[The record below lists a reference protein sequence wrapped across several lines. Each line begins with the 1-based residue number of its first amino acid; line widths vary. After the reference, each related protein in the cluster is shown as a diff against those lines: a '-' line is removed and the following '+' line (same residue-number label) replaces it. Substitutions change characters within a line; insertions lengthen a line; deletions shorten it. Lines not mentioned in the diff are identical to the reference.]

1 MRKKLAERAKNTL
14 RFLNFDLWSEDLDQY
29 GRFKGTFLKLVKI
42 IIISVTG
49 FFKDNCTLRA
59 SALTYSLTMAIVP
72 LFAVL
77 FSVLKGFGFQNKLA
91 NVLLTKL
98 TAGSDLVI
106 NGILSYINNTS
117 VQTLG
122 ALGGVILLLT
132 SVFLFMGIERTFNDI
147 WKVKADRPFIRRI
160 LDYLVIILVLPIFIT
175 VAIGVTAG
183 NILTLDFVKAL
194 LAYPLIEFLISSF
207 LPYLFMWIAFTL
219 MYYFLVNHKVP
230 FLAAFVGGIVAGTTW
245 QIGQEFY
252 IHFSHT
258 VNRYNIIY
266 GGFAQLILVFLW
278 LYISWIIILAGME
291 LVYAIVNYRAYQ
303 KEGKYTMIS
312 PSFKEKLVLI
322 IMAIIVRRFKHG
334 KPPISTEGIL
344 KMTNAP
350 RRAVYDL
357 LQELK
362 DLMLV
367 MESEQKGIKVYTPGM
382 DTELLTVP
390 RVLKLVR
397 EYGVNHVPML
407 DEEDGK
413 KVDKLMRDI
422 NVLLEKD
429 FNAVKISD
437 L

>member
-1 MRKKLAERAKNTL
+1 
-14 RFLNFDLWSEDLDQY
+14 
-29 GRFKGTFLKLVKI
+29 
-42 IIISVTG
+42 
-49 FFKDNCTLRA
+49 
-59 SALTYSLTMAIVP
+59 
-72 LFAVL
+72 VL
-77 FSVLKGFGFQNKLA
+77 FSILKSLGFQNKEA
-91 NVLLTKL
+91 KILLQKL
-98 TAGSDLVI
+98 TAGSELAI
-106 NGILSYINNTS
+106 IGILSYTNNTS
-117 VQTLG
+117 IQTLG
-122 ALGGVILLLT
+122 SILLQ
-132 SVFLFMGIERTFNDI
+132 
-147 WKVKADRPFIRRI
+147 
-160 LDYLVIILVLPIFIT
+160 PIFIT

-207 LPYLFMWIAFTL
+207 LPYHFMWISFTL

-266 GGFAQLILVFLW
+266 GSFAQLILVFLW

-303 KEGKYTMIS
+303 KEGKHTIIS

-322 IMAIIVRRFKHG
+322 VMAIIVRRFKHG
-334 KPPISTEGIL
+334 KPPISAEGIL

-367 MESEQKGIKVYTPGM
+367 MESEQNGIKVYTPGM

-390 RVLKLVR
+390 HVLKLVR
-397 EYGVNHVPML
+397 EYGVNHVPIL
-407 DEEDGK
+407 DEEEGK

-422 NVLLEKD
+422 NVLLEKN

-437 L
+437 F